1 MSIFWWAIT
10 GLLAGGLGRRVVGT
24 RKRGCL
30 PTMLVGLI
38 GAWVGGGIYK
48 LVRGNDF
55 HYNDFDFASIF
66 VAFIGAVA
74 FLFLLQAIEGRSDG

>member
-1 MSIFWWAIT
+1 MSWFWWAIT

-30 PTMLVGLI
+30 ATMLVGLI

-48 LVRGNDF
+48 LVRGDEF
-55 HYNDFDFASIF
+55 RFDDFDLASIF

-74 FLFLLQAIEGRSDG
+74 FLFVLQAIEGRSRG